1 MKNRKLTMGAQT
13 IAAALA
19 FGNTAVFAQE
29 TTDKCT
35 ESTAAQC
42 EATTDEAIELIRI
55 HGVQQSIYRYNKSGD
70 PRRLADLVDTPQ
82 TISVLTQDQIQE
94 SGRTD
99 LKDILQ
105 AQAGVTLG

>member
-1 MKNRKLTMGAQT
+1 MGAQT

-19 FGNTAVFAQE
+19 FGGGAVMAQE
-29 TTDKCT
+29 NVEK
-35 ESTAAQC
+35 C
-42 EATTDEAIELIRI
+42 EAATSAECKAASDDAIALIRI
-55 HGVQQSIYRYNKSGD
+55 HGVQQSIYLYNKSGD

-99 LKDILQ
+99 LKDIL
-105 AQAGVTLG
+105 